1 MAETSKNNGLEGSD
15 DVVSNLNNVDNK
27 KPSCSS
33 VNSTAVVKEQLVDG
47 HVGLHVSEVLCASM
61 EEEEEEDFMTQSQDD
76 MKDDESLS
84 DLSDLYKV
92 DDDLYDDD
100 LLFWTRHFFCFFC

>member
-1 MAETSKNNGLEGSD
+1 
-15 DVVSNLNNVDNK
+15 
-27 KPSCSS
+27 
-33 VNSTAVVKEQLVDG
+33 
-47 HVGLHVSEVLCASM
+47 
-61 EEEEEEDFMTQSQDD
+61 

-100 LLFWTRHFFCFFC
+100 LLFWTRLKGKR

>member
-1 MAETSKNNGLEGSD
+1 M
-15 DVVSNLNNVDNK
+15 
-27 KPSCSS
+27 
-33 VNSTAVVKEQLVDG
+33 DG

-100 LLFWTRHFFCFFC
+100 LLFWTRHFFFCFFVNMYAPNGGREIALLVEK